1 MAQNEDVLTREV
13 PGSDAPAASDMG
25 AVLPGSTM
33 RFVVRQ
39 VKQPD
44 GTVAYS
50 YLLQPVGAEGAEEAD
65 VGSAG
70 GQQAA
75 LQGELEGV
83 EGDEW
88 HEESDGV
95 PEQAG
100 AGAGAHPLAPG
111 SRQAQHKA
119 DRVREL
125 FQQQQQQQPQQQPGT
140 APFDA
145 RHDAEVFAD
154 FLGGKRC
161 FQGGGLSWWQY
172 ELCHLRHVVQFHLVP
187 IKCTY
192 N

>member
-1 MAQNEDVLTREV
+1 MTQNEDVLTREV
-13 PGSDAPAASDMG
+13 PGFDAMATSG
-25 AVLPGSTM
+25 VGSVLPGAQV

-39 VKQPD
+39 VIQPD

-50 YLLQPVGAEGAEEAD
+50 YLLQPVGADGAEEAD
-65 VGSAG
+65 VGAAG

-83 EGDEW
+83 KGDEW
-88 HEESDGV
+88 HDGV
-95 PEQAG
+95 PEE
-100 AGAGAHPLAPG
+100 AGAHPFAPG

-119 DRVREL
+119 DRAREP
-125 FQQQQQQQPQQQPGT
+125 FQQQQPPGT
-140 APFDA
+140 APFDT

-187 IKCTY
+187 NLCTY
-192 N
+192 NQ